1 MRVILFLNY
10 FNAIVY
16 AFCLTE
22 PKNLPSELFNFE
34 ISGKLKN
41 HGQPIKV
48 TFTGKRMYG
57 IYSIEIISTLG
68 GAATVF

>member
-10 FNAIVY
+10 FITFVIG
-16 AFCLTE
+16 FCLKG
-22 PKNLPSELFNFE
+22 PKDLPSELFNFE
-34 ISGKLKN
+34 ISGKFQN

-57 IYSIEIISTLG
+57 IYM
-68 GAATVF
+68 